1 MTTLDQD
8 NISQKPDTNFTN
20 VDQNKP
26 ELIEK
31 DLQDEQ
37 TKTMT
42 KAEKKVYELKK
53 KLDEANKALEEEK
66 EIEKQKNQQE
76 IIKLLAKK
84 ELDLVDSSKWKIHI
98 DEIVKLLKN

>member
-8 NISQKPDTNFTN
+8 NISQKSDTNFTN
-20 VDQNKP
+20 VDQNKS

-42 KAEKKVYELKK
+42 KAEKKVYK
-53 KLDEANKALEEEK
+53 
-66 EIEKQKNQQE
+66 
-76 IIKLLAKK
+76 
-84 ELDLVDSSKWKIHI
+84 
-98 DEIVKLLKN
+98 